1 MKTVN
6 EKLETVYREERVA
19 VFHTALMYLKDAA
32 AAEDV
37 MQDVFLT
44 YHAELSRGNTVRH
57 LRAWLLT
64 VTRRRCLNL
73 LRDGKRVDPTDDVCT
88 VSQEDP
94 ASSVIE
100 RHTLQT
106 VLARLTQE
114 ERLAFSLH
122 HLDGYTY
129 REIAHGLD
137 CPTGTVQ
144 TRCRAARRKVRA
156 ALQEMR
162 REEESV

>member
-6 EKLETVYREERVA
+6 ERLEKVYREERVA
-19 VFHTALMYLKDAA
+19 VYHTALTYLKDAA

-44 YHAELSRGNTVRH
+44 YYAELTRGNTVRH

-73 LRDGKRVDPTDDVCT
+73 LRDGGRVDPMGELPT
-88 VSQEDP
+88 VTAEDP
-94 ASSVIE
+94 ASAVIE
-100 RHTLQT
+100 RHTVRT
-106 VLARLTQE
+106 VLSCLTQE

-122 HLDGYTY
+122 YLDGYTY
-129 REIAHGLD
+129 REIAEGLD

-144 TRCRAARRKVRA
+144 TRCRIARRKVHA
-156 ALQEMR
+156 ALQNMR